1 MNTTAILLATSALA
15 LSAPAVAQTAGQ
27 ADETNTADHG
37 VGDIIVTANR
47 IETTAQDT
55 PIALNV
61 YTGADLAESGINS
74 VRDLSSIDPS
84 LNVSSSNSSA
94 YVAVRGIA
102 STDVTELGD
111 PSVPVSRDG
120 FFTNRAYS
128 INTSMYDVARVEV
141 LKGPQGTLQGR
152 NSTGGLVSII
162 TNRPKFKNEV
172 SASFE
177 YGNYDTTNA
186 DAAVNL
192 ALSDNFALRASG
204 VFLKHD
210 GYRRQVGV
218 MPSAD
223 TCH

>member
-1 MNTTAILLATSALA
+1 MLFRSDGIYYARALG
-15 LSAPAVAQTAGQ
+15 LTGSLFDLDNVA
-27 ADETNTADHG
+27 
-37 VGDIIVTANR
+37 
-47 IETTAQDT
+47 
-55 PIALNV
+55 
-61 YTGADLAESGINS
+61 
-74 VRDLSSIDPS
+74 
-84 LNVSSSNSSA
+84 
-94 YVAVRGIA
+94 
-102 STDVTELGD
+102 
-111 PSVPVSRDG
+111 
-120 FFTNRAYS
+120 
-128 INTSMYDVARVEV
+128 V
-141 LKGPQGTLQGR
+141 LKGPQGTLVGR

-218 MPSAD
+218 MKSAD
-223 TCH
+223 NEDFKSGRIQARFAKDGLDLWVSYQRDDRDTDGEAVLKNTLGAPQPSFEIGRAHV

>member
-1 MNTTAILLATSALA
+1 MDFKR
-15 LSAPAVAQTAGQ
+15 LSEAG
-27 ADETNTADHG
+27 
-37 VGDIIVTANR
+37 V
-47 IETTAQDT
+47 
-55 PIALNV
+55 
-61 YTGADLAESGINS
+61 
-74 VRDLSSIDPS
+74 
-84 LNVSSSNSSA
+84 
-94 YVAVRGIA
+94 
-102 STDVTELGD
+102 
-111 PSVPVSRDG
+111 DG

-162 TNRPKFKNEV
+162 TNRPKFKNEL

-204 VFLKHD
+204 DQGLVHLARELEAADHL
-210 GYRRQVGV
+210 V
-218 MPSAD
+218 M
-223 TCH
+223 